1 MGDQC
6 TGRLPPQIIDRG
18 LGIGDAQERTG
29 VATGTHDALQRS
41 VGGGCDPTR
50 IVVGRCRCTT
60 GLLGI
65 DIQSSHPDDGF
76 RGTDVGVGRLNVE
89 VPAATFLVAGHGGFG
104 W

>member
-18 LGIGDAQERTG
+18 FRIGDAQERTG

-50 IVVGRCRCTT
+50 IVVG
-60 GLLGI
+60 GGE
-65 DIQSSHPDDGF
+65 F

-104 W
+104 WQ